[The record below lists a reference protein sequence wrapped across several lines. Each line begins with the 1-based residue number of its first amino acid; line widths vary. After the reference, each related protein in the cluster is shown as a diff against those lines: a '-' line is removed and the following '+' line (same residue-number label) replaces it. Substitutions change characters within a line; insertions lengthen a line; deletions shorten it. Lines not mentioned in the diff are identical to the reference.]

1 MLKQK
6 FVFAVSFV
14 AMLTVGFG
22 AARADIASTVYV
34 QQGVATANEAA
45 GKAQDSA
52 NNANVAAGNAQDSAD
67 KAKAAAEAAQKS
79 ADEAAASAQTAN
91 DTVATKQDILTSGEK
106 GNVVVSGTGAV
117 VTGVTA
123 DGGTV
128 TVAKGN
134 VSYGDLTDKPTLGA
148 LAAKGA
154 ITNADVASDAAI
166 DQSKISGLTSAL
178 SGKVA
183 TAQGSSNA
191 NRMMITDAS
200 GTVTPVTITTSGTGG
215 VVTGVSVAGGKL
227 TVTKGASIPTVNNA
241 TLTIQKNGTDVGTF
255 TANASSAKTIDITV
269 PTGALASK
277 DTITNADVA
286 SDAAIDQSKI
296 NGLTSALSGK
306 VATAQGSSNAN
317 RMMITDAS
325 GTVTPVTIT
334 TSGTGGVVTGV
345 SVAGGKL
352 TVTKG
357 ASIPTVNNA
366 TLTIQKNGTDVGT
379 FTANA
384 SSAKTI
390 DITVPTGAL
399 ASKDTIT
406 NADVASDAA
415 IDQSKIS
422 GLTDALAGKEVL
434 VNKAN
439 SEADVETI
447 GAEVAYPTVNF
458 MENSIANA
466 NSEIALAKFDNTS
479 TVKKAIVTTDKNGK
493 VAPVVI
499 SDSGTGTYITGVTVA
514 DTGAVTLT
522 RGTPTAYS
530 LPDAT
535 TTTKGGVIV
544 GSNIGVS
551 NGKISV
557 ATANGTSLGV
567 VKQGTNVSIASGAV
581 SVADATATV
590 KGVAM
595 LGVIPAGADKSGTA
609 TIWVE

>member
-45 GKAQDSA
+45 GKAQSSA
-52 NNANVAAGNAQDSAD
+52 NDANVAAGNAQKSANAAQDAAD
-67 KAKAAAEAAQKS
+67 KAQRS
-79 ADEAAASAQTAN
+79 ADDAAASAKTAN

-123 DGGTV
+123 DAGTV
-128 TVAKGN
+128 TVVKGN
-134 VSYGDLTDKPTLGA
+134 VSYDDLTDKPTLGA

-178 SGKVA
+178 SGKEVTSNKVTSLSDKSTDTQYPSAKAVYTELAKKQNALTIDTALSSTSTNPVQNKVVNAALTGKVA

-191 NRMMITDAS
+191 NRMMITNAS

-227 TVTKGASIPTVNNA
+227 TVTKDASIPTVNNA

-277 DTITNADVA
+277 DTIKNADVA
-286 SDAAIDQSKI
+286 ADAAIAQSKI
-296 NGLTSALSGK
+296 
-306 VATAQGSSNAN
+306 
-317 RMMITDAS
+317 D
-325 GTVTPVTIT
+325 
-334 TSGTGGVVTGV
+334 
-345 SVAGGKL
+345 
-352 TVTKG
+352 
-357 ASIPTVNNA
+357 
-366 TLTIQKNGTDVGT
+366 
-379 FTANA
+379 
-384 SSAKTI
+384 
-390 DITVPTGAL
+390 
-399 ASKDTIT
+399 
-406 NADVASDAA
+406 
-415 IDQSKIS
+415 

-439 SEADVETI
+439 SEEDVETI
-447 GAEVAYPTVNF
+447 GADVAYPTVNF

-530 LPDAT
+530 LPNAT

-544 GSNIGVS
+544 GSNISVS
-551 NGKISV
+551 SGKISV
-557 ATANGTSLGV
+557 PTANGTSLGV
-567 VKQGTNVSIASGAV
+567 VMQGTNVSIASGAV

>member
-166 DQSKISGLTSAL
+166 DQSKIS
-178 SGKVA
+178 
-183 TAQGSSNA
+183 
-191 NRMMITDAS
+191 
-200 GTVTPVTITTSGTGG
+200 
-215 VVTGVSVAGGKL
+215 
-227 TVTKGASIPTVNNA
+227 
-241 TLTIQKNGTDVGTF
+241 
-255 TANASSAKTIDITV
+255 
-269 PTGALASK
+269 
-277 DTITNADVA
+277 
-286 SDAAIDQSKI
+286 
-296 NGLTSALSGK
+296 GLTSALSGK